1 MLAYDDLV
9 GGDETPLDAACRS
22 VALPAL
28 GGMPDASEDAGF
40 YGKSSNA
47 RRESKSARNR
57 FVFSHNL
64 AYAFSVSREN
74 IERVFRSFSSCLRD
88 SLVEKF

>member
-1 MLAYDDLV
+1 VLSDTTTR
-9 GGDETPLDAACRS
+9 GRESRS

-47 RRESKSARNR
+47 ARASSARNR
-57 FVFSHNL
+57 FVFSDNL